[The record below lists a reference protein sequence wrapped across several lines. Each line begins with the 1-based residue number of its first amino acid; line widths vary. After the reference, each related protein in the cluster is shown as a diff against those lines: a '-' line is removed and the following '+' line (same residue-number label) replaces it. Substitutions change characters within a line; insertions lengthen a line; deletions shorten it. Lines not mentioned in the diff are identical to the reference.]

1 MPRPSLLPCLLIAM
15 SAAML
20 AAETAP
26 QPLLN
31 LPDAVRTTAQR
42 EAGALLIAAIE
53 LAVNDSKQIY
63 RVRLTQDGLD
73 KHLVIS
79 QDGALLKV
87 SDYPAING
95 ALADSQKAL
104 VATETATK
112 ETWAATKESVARALD
127 SFSSTELTLNQVP
140 LAARVALG
148 NAAAGDRLTD
158 IHATTD
164 KQDTIY
170 RAIITRADGT
180 RQPIAVH
187 ENGSLADV
195 R

>member
-1 MPRPSLLPCLLIAM
+1 M